1 MTIASYEWKLMVV
14 LDGNWMEINC
24 ADSFLHIAPE
34 KHKVLDTAALLHLTS
49 NTPGN
54 NEQGH
59 FRGNLPLVCR

>member
-14 LDGNWMEINC
+14 LGEIKC
-24 ADSFLHIAPE
+24 ANSFLHIAPE
-34 KHKVLDTAALLHLTS
+34 KHKVLDIAALLHLTS